1 MFGTRLKTAR
11 LKHGL
16 SQADLA
22 QQIDAPPQQ
31 VQRWEK
37 SSTAP
42 TGETL
47 KTLAKA
53 LNITSDY
60 LLGLVENDKD
70 YLKSEALSPIERRVI
85 DALRRGDAL
94 EAVKHIIQQAKEE

>member
-1 MFGTRLKTAR
+1 MFGNRLKTAR
-11 LKHGL
+11 IKHGL

-37 SSTAP
+37 SNTAP

-47 KTLAKA
+47 KTLARA
-53 LNITSDY
+53 LDITADY
-60 LLGLVENDKD
+60 LLGLVDNDVD
-70 YLKSEALSPIERRVI
+70 YLNTEALSPAERRVI
-85 DALRRGDAL
+85 DALRRGDTL
-94 EAVKHIIQQAKEE
+94 EAVKAIIQQAKED